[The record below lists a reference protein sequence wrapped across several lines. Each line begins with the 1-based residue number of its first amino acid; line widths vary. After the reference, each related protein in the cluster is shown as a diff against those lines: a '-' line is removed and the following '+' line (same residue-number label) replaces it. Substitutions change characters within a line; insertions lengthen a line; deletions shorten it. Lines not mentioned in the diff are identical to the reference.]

1 MKLLLKGI
9 YTAFPVQLFI
19 LHFRKYQVLLAFWYL
34 LALIVNGNFL
44 NYFGAD
50 ALFLSPE
57 YLGNVNPLST
67 LIVGISMGIFIMSW
81 HITTFILHSNQF
93 KFLATTS
100 KPFLKYCINNSII
113 PILFLLFYVYRWV
126 QFERFRELI
135 NYGDIFW
142 LVLTFF
148 GGIIII
154 VVISFTYFFGAE
166 KTLFRQIYPVL
177 QPLDNNEINPNQTD
191 IHKSDEGLITVN
203 LFYNTKLKLKKPRN
217 INHYSAEFINSIFRR
232 HHFSAVVAILLTFLF
247 LSIIGLLQDI
257 PAFNLPAG
265 SVILL
270 FFSILL
276 SGTAAI
282 AYWLKSWSLLVIV
295 FFLFVADQ
303 LFRNQIIEIRSKA
316 YGLNYSDKKNWP
328 VYNHDSIVA
337 LSSIERM
344 EEDKL
349 EMIKTLNNWKLR
361 QGENKPVMVIIN
373 FSGGGTRATSFAF
386 NVLQKLDKDLGGQLM
401 QKTFLM
407 TGASGGILG
416 AAYYRELYR
425 MQING
430 NEIDRFNELYSSNIS
445 GDLLNPIFSS
455 LATRDIFSPAQ
466 KFQYGS
472 QQYTKDRAYAFE
484 QQFNENTNGILNH
497 QLKDYFKEEQEAK
510 IPLIFFSSTISA
522 DARKMIISTQPI
534 SFMMRNIPD
543 TVNGILGDPDAI
555 DFCSF
560 FKNQQPYNLK
570 MLSILRINAT
580 FPYVLPNVSLP
591 TNPIID
597 VMDAGI
603 RDNYGQENSIRFLHV
618 FKQWIAQNTGG
629 VLFIQIRDRKTSDW
643 NAHLKDDGL
652 TGVFTKP
659 LSVIHNNWLKIQD
672 YYQEEQVSYA
682 ESLFDFPFRKC
693 IFSYVPTKRN
703 QAAVLNFHL
712 TAKEKNDIVA
722 ALNSKVNKKAFI
734 AVKDGLQKQMH
745 LRLKHQSDTIPKIVI
760 TQKHKYN

>member
-1 MKLLLKGI
+1 M
-9 YTAFPVQLFI
+9 
-19 LHFRKYQVLLAFWYL
+19 
-34 LALIVNGNFL
+34 
-44 NYFGAD
+44 
-50 ALFLSPE
+50 
-57 YLGNVNPLST
+57 
-67 LIVGISMGIFIMSW
+67 
-81 HITTFILHSNQF
+81 
-93 KFLATTS
+93 
-100 KPFLKYCINNSII
+100 
-113 PILFLLFYVYRWV
+113 
-126 QFERFRELI
+126 
-135 NYGDIFW
+135 
-142 LVLTFF
+142 
-148 GGIIII
+148 
-154 VVISFTYFFGAE
+154 
-166 KTLFRQIYPVL
+166 
-177 QPLDNNEINPNQTD
+177 
-191 IHKSDEGLITVN
+191 
-203 LFYNTKLKLKKPRN
+203 
-217 INHYSAEFINSIFRR
+217 
-232 HHFSAVVAILLTFLF
+232 
-247 LSIIGLLQDI
+247 
-257 PAFNLPAG
+257 
-265 SVILL
+265 
-270 FFSILL
+270 
-276 SGTAAI
+276 
-282 AYWLKSWSLLVIV
+282 
-295 FFLFVADQ
+295 
-303 LFRNQIIEIRSKA
+303 
-316 YGLNYSDKKNWP
+316 
-328 VYNHDSIVA
+328 
-337 LSSIERM
+337 SSIEKM

-349 EMIKTLNNWKLR
+349 EMIKTLNNWKRR
-361 QGENKPVMVIIN
+361 QRETKPVMVIIN

-386 NVLQKLDKDLGGQLM
+386 NVLQKLDKDLGGELM

-407 TGASGGILG
+407 SGASGGILG

-430 NEIDRFNELYSSNIS
+430 NEIDRFSKLYSSNIS

-472 QQYTKDRAYAFE
+472 QHYLKDRAYAFE

-497 QLKDYFKEEQEAK
+497 QLKDYFKDEQEAK

-591 TNPIID
+591 TIPIID

-603 RDNYGQENSIRFLHV
+603 RDNYGQENSIRFLNV
-618 FKQWIAQNTGG
+618 FKQWITQNTGG

-643 NAHLKDDGL
+643 NDHLKEDGL

-659 LSVIHNNWLKIQD
+659 LSVIHNNWMKIQD
-672 YYQEEQVSYA
+672 YYQEEQVSYV
-682 ESLFDFPFRKC
+682 ESQFDFPFRKC

-722 ALNSKVNKKAFI
+722 ALNSNVNKKAFN
-734 AVKDGLQKQMH
+734 AVKDCLQKQMH
-745 LRLKHQSDTIPKIVI
+745 LKLQHQSDTIPKIVI
-760 TQKHKYN
+760 TQKFK